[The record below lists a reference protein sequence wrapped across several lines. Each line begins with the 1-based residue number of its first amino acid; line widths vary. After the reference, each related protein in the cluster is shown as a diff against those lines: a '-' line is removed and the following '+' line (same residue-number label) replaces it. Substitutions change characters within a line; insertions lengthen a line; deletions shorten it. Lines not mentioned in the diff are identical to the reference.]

1 MPLLAGLQSGKHVS
15 KQSEA
20 AQWPASGVQHP
31 EGLGP
36 SASSQETHKGPQ
48 LQLLGVIIIGEEGDY
63 LQG

>member
-20 AQWPASGVQHP
+20 AQWPASGVWCP
-31 EGLGP
+31 KGLGP
-36 SASSQETHKGPQ
+36 SASSRETHKGPQ
-48 LQLLGVIIIGEEGDY
+48 LQLLGFVIIGEEGDY